1 MVLGLVLSVPAYMI
15 VVKERI
21 LFGGTTMLLE
31 LAPRDPRSL
40 IQGDYMA
47 LNYKLSETLRQQL
60 IEKSLRGRVVVQ
72 LDEHAVAR
80 FARIQD
86 SSRPLEDGEH
96 LLRFRKRG
104 SMVRIATDAY
114 FFQEGHADVYT
125 SARYGELKVGSA
137 GDAVLVGLRDEE
149 FAEITPPVSN

>member
-21 LFGGTTMLLE
+21 LFGGTTML
-31 LAPRDPRSL
+31 
-40 IQGDYMA
+40 
-47 LNYKLSETLRQQL
+47 LRQQL

-86 SSRPLEDGEH
+86 SSRPLEDSEH